1 MKKKKKD
8 KEARRKRH
16 DLRIRI
22 QMSAAFSSEITDDRK
37 KWHNTFKVLKE
48 KHSQLRILYLA
59 KIPFKNKDTDTLRG
73 KKTKENSQPADGSKR
88 ITKGSSSDRRKKK
101 NTRNLEYQKQQQL
114 QISGYKYILDY
125 FPLIFKIYLADESK
139 ICNILQQ
146 GFQGIY

>member
-8 KEARRKRH
+8 KEARRKRY

-73 KKTKENSQPADGSKR
+73 KKTKENS
-88 ITKGSSSDRRKKK
+88 
-101 NTRNLEYQKQQQL
+101 
-114 QISGYKYILDY
+114 
-125 FPLIFKIYLADESK
+125 
-139 ICNILQQ
+139 
-146 GFQGIY
+146 

>member
-1 MKKKKKD
+1 
-8 KEARRKRH
+8 
-16 DLRIRI
+16 
-22 QMSAAFSSEITDDRK
+22 MSAAFSPETTDDRK
-37 KWHNTFKVLKE
+37 KRHNTFKVLKE

-88 ITKGSSSDRRKKK
+88 ITTGSSSDRRKKIIPE
-101 NTRNLEYQKQQQL
+101 RNLEYQEQQQL

-125 FPLIFKIYLADESK
+125 FPLIFKLYLADESK
-139 ICNILQQ
+139 VCNILQQ